1 MWKQAPYMKNTIFI
15 STVFLLISTL
25 SQAQSG
31 LNVYAGI
38 SSASSPSE
46 IITTTGERNQGYL
59 LGADARLNSG
69 NMYFLLSG
77 QYHVLNFDASQ
88 GSFFSVEEQM
98 SWLKLRFGLGFNVI
112 NFTDKIAL
120 RAKALLSIDPIVSVP
135 EEIENND
142 DLIFN
147 ASTAGGHLGVG
158 LDFYAFTF
166 DIEYE
171 KGFFNAVN
179 MVPSTTVD
187 FITAYVGVR
196 F

>member
-1 MWKQAPYMKNTIFI
+1 MWKQVVYMKYA
-15 STVFLLISTL
+15 LYISTL
-25 SQAQSG
+25 LLMITTSSKAQSG
-31 LNVYAGI
+31 LNVYTGI

-46 IITTTGERNQGYL
+46 IITTSGERNQGYL

-77 QYHVLNFDASQ
+77 QYHVINFNATE
-88 GSFFSVEEQM
+88 GSFFSVEENM
-98 SWLKLRFGLGFNVI
+98 SWLKLRFGLGFNLI
-112 NFTDKIAL
+112 NFSDKVAL
-120 RAKALLSIDPIVSVP
+120 RAKALLSIDSIVSAP
-135 EEIENND
+135 EIDNM

-179 MVPSTTVD
+179 MVPSTTLD